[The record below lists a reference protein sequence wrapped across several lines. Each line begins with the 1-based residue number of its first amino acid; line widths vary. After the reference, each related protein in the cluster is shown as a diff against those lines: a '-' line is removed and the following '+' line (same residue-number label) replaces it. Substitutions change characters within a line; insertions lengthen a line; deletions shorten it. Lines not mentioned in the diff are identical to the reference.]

1 MEWKDHYKL
10 HTCTAHEAVDA
21 IKDNYKLV
29 YGNATGFPQVFC
41 KALAEQKDRFTN
53 VHIYNMLITGTPWHI
68 DAVMKGHFQTIT
80 SFISKPSLKG
90 MKEGLI
96 EFIPCYLRQVPL
108 LFSEGYYP
116 VDVAVVQ
123 LSPPNDEG
131 YCSYGVANDYTK
143 PAADNA
149 RIVIGE
155 INDQTPCTWGDN
167 FIHVTDLDYIIET
180 SYPLVET
187 PSPVATEVEIAIAKH
202 CASLIN
208 DGDTLQLGIGG
219 LPNAVLASLKDRKD
233 LGIHTE
239 LFTEGVID
247 LVNEGVITGKR
258 KTLHPNKII
267 ATFIMGTKRVFDFV
281 HNNPMLEL
289 HPVDYVNNPNVI
301 GQNDNMVSI
310 NSCIEVDLMGQVN
323 SESIG
328 LNQYSGPG
336 GQVDYVQGVRLSKG
350 GKSIIT
356 IPSTAASGKISRI
369 VPFLSHGAAV
379 TTSRNDVDYIVTE
392 YGIAHLRGKTLRERA
407 EMLIGLA
414 HPNFR
419 EELMNEFGKRF
430 K

>member
-1 MEWKDHYKL
+1 MEWKNHYNQ
-10 HTCTAHEAVDA
+10 HTCTALEAVDG

-41 KALAEQKDRFTN
+41 KALAQEKDRFTN
-53 VHIYNMLITGTPWHI
+53 VTIYNMLMTSTPWHI
-68 DAVMKGHFQTIT
+68 DAKMKGHFETVT
-80 SFISKPSLKG
+80 SFVTKPGLKG
-90 MKEGLI
+90 MQEGLI

-149 RIVIGE
+149 KIVIGE
-155 INDQTPCTWGDN
+155 VNDQTPFTYGDN
-167 FIHVTDLDYIIET
+167 YIHVTDLDYIIEC

-187 PSPVATEVEIAIAKH
+187 PSPEATEVEFAIARH
-202 CASLIN
+202 CASLIK

-239 LFTEGVID
+239 LFTEGIID

-281 HNNPMLEL
+281 HNNPLLEL
-289 HPVDYVNNPNVI
+289 HPVDYVNDPYVI
-301 GQNDNMVSI
+301 GKNDNMVSI
-310 NSCIEVDLMGQVN
+310 NSSLEVDLMGQVN

-336 GQVDYVQGVRLSKG
+336 GQMDYVQGVRLSKG
-350 GKSIIT
+350 GKSIIA
-356 IPSTAASGKISRI
+356 IASTAARGKVSRI

-379 TTSRNDVDYIVTE
+379 TTSRNDVDYVITE
-392 YGIAHLRGKTLRERA
+392 YGIAHLRGASLRKRA
-407 EMLIGLA
+407 QMLIGLA
-414 HPNFR
+414 HPDFR
-419 EELMNEFGKRF
+419 EGLMEEFSKRF